1 VSCPSRKNAHESGD
15 ENNERIY
22 MLEHLY
28 DKDYE
33 NPKNA
38 LRKLHRVKDWA
49 SSDEAMS

>member
-1 VSCPSRKNAHESGD
+1 
-15 ENNERIY
+15 

-33 NPKNA
+33 DPKNA